1 MSDEKCLIKIHPEGE
16 PQTAGVEGEEAV
28 TSLDTF
34 AGKIQI
40 KWTPDAEV
48 SSLGLRTLRESSRIA
63 AACSPATGRGVFSGW
78 IWSCMVLF
86 VLSSVVSEKI
96 RRWRVPV

>member
-48 SSLGLRTLRESSRIA
+48 SSLGLMPYFIEFLKPVGCSTPLSRIA
-63 AACSPATGRGVFSGW
+63 RYTT
-78 IWSCMVLF
+78 
-86 VLSSVVSEKI
+86 
-96 RRWRVPV
+96 PVGTRL